1 MSQTRKRAWTVAQ
14 HSGYGYGGNP
24 EFEHGLEVRELGVH
38 GEPFARELG
47 RVEAAG
53 GIVFDSLA
61 DAAEFEHRA
70 PYPDG
75 YEGLIPRA
83 AGSFSDRTIDG
94 LRIYVPVRQV
104 LG

>member
-1 MSQTRKRAWTVAQ
+1 MSQTRRRAWTVVQ
-14 HSGYGYGGNP
+14 HSGYGYGGDP
-24 EFEHGLEVRELGVH
+24 QFERGLEVRELGVH

-47 RVEAAG
+47 RVKTAG
-53 GIVFDSLA
+53 GLVFDSMA
-61 DAAEFEHRA
+61 DATGFEHRA

-94 LRIYVPVRQV
+94 LRIYVPVRQAV
-104 LG
+104 G

>member
-1 MSQTRKRAWTVAQ
+1 MSQTPRRAWTVAQ
-14 HSGYGYGGNP
+14 HSGYGNGGNP

-70 PYPDG
+70 RSPDG

-94 LRIYVPVRQV
+94 LQIYVPVRQAIS
-104 LG
+104 

>member
-1 MSQTRKRAWTVAQ
+1 MPQTRRRAWTVVQ
-14 HSGYGYGGNP
+14 HSRYGHGGDP
-24 EFEHGLEVRELGVH
+24 QFEHRLEVLELGVH

-47 RVEAAG
+47 RAEVAG
-53 GIVFDSLA
+53 GIVFDSLTE
-61 DAAEFEHRA
+61 AAESERRA

-75 YEGLIPRA
+75 YKGLIPRA

-94 LRIYVPVRQV
+94 LRIYIPIRQV